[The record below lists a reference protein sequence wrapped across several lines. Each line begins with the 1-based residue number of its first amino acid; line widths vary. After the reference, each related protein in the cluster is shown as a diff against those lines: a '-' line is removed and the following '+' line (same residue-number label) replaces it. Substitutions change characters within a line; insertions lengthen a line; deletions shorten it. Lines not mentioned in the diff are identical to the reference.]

1 MLISVIGFISEPT
14 QQITTVYSY
23 LGAAIGFLVVVVSSL
38 RWLRVAQ
45 REHYI
50 PGYTIK
56 FAYRWYSDRQR
67 VMNPILGLAAI
78 TAAAVSISKPSHLMP
93 SVLGAAVVIL
103 ATLVAPRGLGYRG
116 STSPLRFTRR
126 MNVLALLTW
135 FISAV
140 FLLIGAWF
148 DLGISFAAIAA
159 IAVPATV
166 DLSLLLTLPL
176 ERRSLSKFVKTAEE
190 KVKKISPIVVGIT
203 GSFGKTSTK
212 VYIAHLVST
221 TFTTLASPASF
232 NNRAGLARTVNENLV
247 IGTEVL
253 IAEMGTFKKGEI
265 ADLCSWLPPT
275 ISVIT
280 SIGPVHLERFGT
292 EDEILEAK
300 TEITKTA
307 SVVVLNGDDYRLMGL
322 ALRLEAE
329 GKKVWRV
336 SGTDLQADV
345 AVKDDDE
352 GNLVL
357 YLHQKR
363 VGSMPL
369 LDISRTNLGIA
380 VAVAVELGVSETTV
394 AELLPSLPVAK
405 NRLNVS
411 TTENGILVLD
421 DTYNANPAGSRLAL
435 SALERRRTELNN
447 VVVVTPG
454 MIELGKKQH
463 EENTYFARAAAKIA
477 TDLVFVGY
485 TNRRALLEGLQNAQN
500 EGFTPNVVLVSN
512 RAKAVAWVKSNLIPG
527 DVVLYENDLP
537 DHFP

>member
-1 MLISVIGFISEPT
+1 MLISVLGFISEPT
-14 QQITTVYSY
+14 QQITTAYSY

-50 PGYTIK
+50 PGYTSK

-78 TAAAVSISKPSHLMP
+78 IAAAVSVSKPSHLRP